1 MIGTRKG
8 VFIASLAILVVLMV
22 SGIAMA
28 EEKIGVIDSQK
39 IVFQH
44 PKFESVTQ
52 QLKVISQTKEN
63 EMKTAVEKEADQ
75 NKKMEIYQTKRRELA
90 MEEQRLMEPLFKE
103 AQMAVR
109 TVAKVKGITVV
120 IEKSAVYFGGIDITD
135 DVVQELKKAAASK

>member
-1 MIGTRKG
+1 MIVSKKL
-8 VFIASLAILVVLMV
+8 VFIVSLAVLAVVMV
-22 SGIAMA
+22 AGCSMA

-44 PKFESVTQ
+44 PKLESVTQ

-63 EMKTAVEKEADQ
+63 EMKAAVDKETDQ

-90 MEEQRLMEPLFKE
+90 TEEQRLMEPLFKE
-103 AQMAVR
+103 SQIAVR

-135 DVVQELKKAAASK
+135 DVIQELKKTAATK

>member
-1 MIGTRKG
+1 MIVSKKL
-8 VFIASLAILVVLMV
+8 VFIVSLAVLAVVMV
-22 SGIAMA
+22 AGCSMA

-63 EMKTAVEKEADQ
+63 EMKAAVDKETDQ

-90 MEEQRLMEPLFKE
+90 TEEQRLMEPLFKE
-103 AQMAVR
+103 SQIAVR

-135 DVVQELKKAAASK
+135 DVIL